1 MILRLRWSKSAERIT
16 GWTAAEVV
24 GRPCFDNILCHIDKD
39 GHLLC
44 GKEDCPLPLKKIC

>member
-1 MILRLRWSKSAERIT
+1 MRWSKSAERIT